1 MCPSVIPCSMSI
13 HAVGRASPS
22 TREISRRR
30 TRSSR
35 HNPSLFP
42 ARGNEVSKRGPML
55 LSHRTLIAKLFTI
68 VLLLEVATWSQSFRG
83 SIRGRVIDPS
93 GSVIS
98 GATVNAKNIAT
109 GIERQ
114 VATGDDG
121 QYVLAELPAG
131 TYTVTAQ
138 APGLSPAAQNVVVNI
153 GLDTTADF
161 DLTKVERRQ
170 ERVTVTE
177 EAPLV
182 EATRDVLGEVVN
194 RKLVS
199 DLPVNGR

>member
-1 MCPSVIPCSMSI
+1 M
-13 HAVGRASPS
+13 
-22 TREISRRR
+22 
-30 TRSSR
+30 
-35 HNPSLFP
+35 
-42 ARGNEVSKRGPML
+42 
-55 LSHRTLIAKLFTI
+55 
-68 VLLLEVATWSQSFRG
+68 
-83 SIRGRVIDPS
+83 
-93 GSVIS
+93 
-98 GATVNAKNIAT
+98 
-109 GIERQ
+109 
-114 VATGDDG
+114 ATGDDG

-138 APGLSPAAQNVVVNI
+138 APGLSPSAQSVVVNI
-153 GLDTTADF
+153 GLGTTADF

-199 DLPVNGR
+199 DLPVNGRGNSTRS